1 MADNLLSISWLN
13 YDKKIFTAAF
23 PHLCPHHVENIQN
36 YSVICSPSNFSEVL

>member
-23 PHLCPHHVENIQN
+23 PHLCVPIM
-36 YSVICSPSNFSEVL
+36 